1 MTTGCLYHPIA
12 RRGMNLCSPGNRG
25 LFPACSRKAL
35 RQRFSNF
42 LESPCSL
49 PFWPSRS
56 RQMEL
61 FNGEGCR
68 QLLRSSWFS
77 FACSFFL
84 VPQISGQSDSVPLL
98 PLVHASFYVRLG
110 FHLLAPFFGLSPF
123 RPIRYCSLTSVCSR
137 QLLRSSWF
145 SFAFPFR
152 IIRKAIRLPQRLRT
166 VQSIRRFL

>member
-77 FACSFFL
+77 FACSFFWSLTFQANQILFPYFRLFTPAFTFVL
-84 VPQISGQSDSVPLL
+84 VFICFLLFLVSHLSGQSDTVSLL
-98 PLVHASFYVRLG
+98 PFVHA
-110 FHLLAPFFGLSPF
+110 
-123 RPIRYCSLTSVCSR
+123 I
-137 QLLRSSWF
+137 
-145 SFAFPFR
+145 
-152 IIRKAIRLPQRLRT
+152 
-166 VQSIRRFL
+166 